1 MCFYRED
8 KLLAKRAFSKF
19 LRAQPASNSQ
29 EVRPEPTEAQTLEI
43 QDPRQVKPEIHSNFL
58 YLNKN

>member
-19 LRAQPASNSQ
+19 LRAQPIPSAQ
-29 EVRPEPTEAQTLEI
+29 EARPESTDAQTLEI
-43 QDPRQVKPEIHSNFL
+43 QDPRQVKPEIHGNFL

>member
-19 LRAQPASNSQ
+19 LRAQPAANAQ
-29 EVRPEPTEAQTLEI
+29 EVRPEANEAQTLEI
-43 QDPRQVKPEIHSNFL
+43 QDPRQVKPEIHGNFL